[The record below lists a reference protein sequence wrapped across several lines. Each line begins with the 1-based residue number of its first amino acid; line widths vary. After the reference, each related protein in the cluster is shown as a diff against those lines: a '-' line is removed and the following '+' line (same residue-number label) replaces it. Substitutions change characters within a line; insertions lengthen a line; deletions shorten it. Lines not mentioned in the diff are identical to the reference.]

1 MSGYELRLEIDD
13 TDLYDGAPTPA
24 NGDPYVAVV
33 MQTNE
38 NGAAVQ
44 QETLTLGTGFE
55 SIDDIAWE
63 LKRQLADPERYGHDI
78 EFVPDRADIFG
89 IAGAVDFA

>member
-24 NGDPYVAVV
+24 NGDPYIAVV
-33 MQTNE
+33 KQTNE
-38 NGAAVQ
+38 NGVAIK
-44 QETLTLGTGFE
+44 QETLTLGTGHE

-78 EFVPDRADIFG
+78 EFVPDQADIFG